1 MQAVI
6 LAAGQGTRIRDFHAL
21 PKGFIQIDHKPLIM
35 YSLEALRAQGID
47 DILVV
52 TGYGHEH
59 YDVLAAK
66 TKLFKT
72 IYNAQFATYSNFY
85 SLYLARD
92 WVQDSCLV
100 IESDIIYEPRAITN
114 LLHTPS
120 ADVIL
125 VSGPTQSGDEVYV
138 EVDEHRQ
145 LVNLSKQ
152 RSQLNAPILG
162 EFVGLTRLSK
172 QAFETL
178 VALAD
183 RDIKL
188 LRDGY
193 YDEDAWIALTKQRP
207 LHCQF
212 VSDLV
217 WSEIDNVDHLQ
228 RAERLFSKKTQ
239 MEV

>member
-6 LAAGQGTRIRDFHAL
+6 LAAGQGTRIREFHAL

-35 YSLEALRAQGID
+35 HSLEALRAQGID

-59 YDVLAAK
+59 YDVLAAR
-66 TKLFKT
+66 TGFFKT

-100 IESDIIYEPRAITN
+100 IESDIIYEPRALTT
-114 LLHTPS
+114 LKEATVTD
-120 ADVIL
+120 AIL
-125 VSGPTQSGDEVYV
+125 VSGPTGSGDEVYV
-138 EVDEHRQ
+138 EADKSGH

-152 RSQLNAPILG
+152 RTQLGALILG

-172 QAFETL
+172 QAFQMLMT
-178 VALAD
+178 LAD
-183 RDIKL
+183 RDYKL
-188 LRDGY
+188 LHEGY
-193 YDEDAWIALTKQRP
+193 YDEGAWVALTKQMP

-217 WSEIDNVDHLQ
+217 WSEIDNLDHLR
-228 RAERLFSKKTQ
+228 RAERLFSK
-239 MEV
+239 EHIGV